1 MDELRWLLI
10 ILGALA
16 IVAIYLHGTIQ
27 NWRHDGPPWSR
38 RRREQR
44 EPFADHDMHEPHLD
58 DELDVPP
65 ASEPDDELNVGAGE
79 EPLSPLP
86 DDERWP
92 AADEPDEASDGFP
105 AWARSRVSE
114 ARSPAEDWPV
124 PSMDDPDES
133 ASRTP
138 VPERETAPA
147 DEPAADQQ
155 DDGTPPRWSPTRVS
169 QRLREALRAA
179 DDAADAPAGTP
190 ESDPVEDAI
199 PPGLEERIV
208 VINVMAPE
216 DERFVGAALV
226 EALRRA
232 GLEHGEHGIFHRYLD
247 IASRPVPEFSVANIL
262 NPGWF
267 DLERIDEFDTPG
279 VAFFLRLP
287 GPFDPV
293 IAFEEM
299 LTAARTVGGVLGG
312 HLLDARRCDL
322 TQQSIEHLREEMIEY
337 RRRAQLAARQNR

>member
-65 ASEPDDELNVGAGE
+65 APDRDEGLNTGTDDD
-79 EPLSPLP
+79 PLSPLP
-86 DDERWP
+86 DDERS
-92 AADEPDEASDGFP
+92 AAPDEPDETPDGFP
-105 AWARSRVSE
+105 AWARSRASE

-124 PSMDDPDES
+124 PSMDDRDES
-133 ASRTP
+133 TTEMPPPEGKAS
-138 VPERETAPA
+138 PA
-147 DEPAADQQ
+147 DEPAADH
-155 DDGTPPRWSPTRVS
+155 DDDAPARWSPTRVS
-169 QRLREALRAA
+169 QRLRDALRAA
-179 DDAADAPAGTP
+179 DDAADDADGTA
-190 ESDPVEDAI
+190 ESDPAEAAI

-216 DERFVGAALV
+216 DERFVGPALM

-247 IASRPVPEFSVANIL
+247 VASRQVPEFSVANIL